1 MSESFVH
8 WARDKIS
15 GDEMD
20 NITTAIHEDE
30 LNQLVKNFVSEHVA
44 ELEVKKDELEVKN
57 RKLIEQMALLLFLRR
72 WDKNNQKKIKD
83 EFEKRINEI
92 KDKFEKRIDDKNKH
106 IDNINKVI
114 DKQDDLLRFIETTI
128 TPDKF
133 NKISKKYFDR
143 KTNTDHEENTDDEN
157 TDDDERKGYEAHRQI
172 LVVSHNSINNEVLT
186 TFFDPDTDVSFSRN
200 DGFYIAGMDGIL
212 KQKFDKDISRYCVGY
227 IVTNDNNK
235 ISVGDP
241 PTINKNL
248 VFQNIGNIKMILF
261 VRKHFPKNPKQDKS
275 TLENL
280 YNEHNTYKKH
290 TVDNNHINQ
299 LTEQEQI
306 ELAKLMSMELNEK
319 NVFLNYLERF
329 INSVVIETGLKK
341 PSIKTLETYLL
352 FVADLANNNRLIDF
366 DGEIKPIREFADDI
380 IWDKLWNVKSN
391 YANSLWKKVEN
402 RWNINLN

>member
-8 WARDKIS
+8 WVRDKIS

-20 NITTAIHEDE
+20 NIRKAIHEDE
-30 LNQLVKNFVSEHVA
+30 LNQLVKDFVLKHVA

-57 RKLIEQMALLLFLRR
+57 RKLIEQMTLLLFLRR

-83 EFEKRINEI
+83 EFEKG
-92 KDKFEKRIDDKNKH
+92 IDDKNKY
-106 IDNINKVI
+106 IDNITKAI
-114 DKQDDLLRFIETTI
+114 DKQDEFLRFIETTI

-133 NKISKKYFDR
+133 NVIAKKYFDSE
-143 KTNTDHEENTDDEN
+143 TNTDEENTDDEN
-157 TDDDERKGYEAHRQI
+157 TDDDERKGYEAHRKI
-172 LVVSHNSINNEVLT
+172 PVVLHNFINNNEVLT
-186 TFFDPDTDVSFSRN
+186 TSFDPNTDVSFISRN
-200 DGFYIAGMDGIL
+200 DGFYIAGTDGTL
-212 KQKFDKDISRYCVGY
+212 KNKFDNDISRFCVGY
-227 IVTNDNNK
+227 IVTNDDKK

-248 VFQNIGNIKMILF
+248 VLQNIGNIKMILF
-261 VRKHFPKNPKQDKS
+261 VRKHFPKNPQQDKS

-306 ELAKLMSMELNEK
+306 ELAKLMSMESNDK

-329 INSVVIETGLKK
+329 INIVVSETGLKK

-352 FVADLANNNRLIDF
+352 FVADLANNKRLIDF
-366 DGEIKPIREFADDI
+366 DGVKKPIREFADDI

-402 RWNINLN
+402 RWKKNMANK